1 MILKSDIEKDARN
14 IIESLKGDY
23 SIPTSS
29 HIITPVIK
37 SMSVVYFMH
46 FLAYASN
53 DFFYNEVGID
63 FVGQAACFFISCGIL
78 TLMALMMT
86 YGNLSILM
94 CIPKDV
100 RNSSLLLKL
109 LRDKLKFYGCIMVVI
124 NIVVA
129 VVMVNIGP
137 GFIVFYGFSWFAC
150 ILIGGVI
157 LSMSMSR
164 YMTPAVVATLDKIR
178 EVVSSEA
185 RGKKSHG

>member
-14 IIESLKGDY
+14 IIESLQGDY
-23 SIPTSS
+23 VIPTSS
-29 HIITPVIK
+29 QIITPIIK
-37 SMSVVYFMH
+37 PMSIIYFMH
-46 FLAYASN
+46 LLAYAAN
-53 DFFYNEVGID
+53 DFFYNEVRID
-63 FVGQAACFFISCGIL
+63 FLGQTTYFFISCGIL
-78 TLMALMMT
+78 TLMALIMT

-100 RNSSLLLKL
+100 RDSSLLLNL
-109 LRDKLKFYGCIMVVI
+109 LRDKMKFYGCVMIAI

-129 VVMVNIGP
+129 VVMINIGP
-137 GFIVFYGFSWFAC
+137 GFIVFYGFSWFAS

-185 RGKKSHG
+185 KGK